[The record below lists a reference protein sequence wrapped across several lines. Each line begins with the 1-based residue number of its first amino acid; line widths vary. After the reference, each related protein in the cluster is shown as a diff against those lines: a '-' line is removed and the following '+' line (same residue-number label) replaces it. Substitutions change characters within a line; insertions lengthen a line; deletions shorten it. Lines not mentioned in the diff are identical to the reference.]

1 MADPKRIEQL
11 VTKLDLLTKATSFIS
26 GLNKVNSIDMS
37 DSEIANFETQIKLM
51 EEMATTLNEISF
63 EIRSATWEGRM
74 ILNAAKSVR
83 DWPKGEGDEDN
94 E

>member
-1 MADPKRIEQL
+1 MADPKRLEQL
-11 VTKLDLLTKATSFIS
+11 ATKLDQLVKVSSFLS
-26 GLNKVNSIDMS
+26 GFNNLNSVDMS
-37 DSEIANFETQIKLM
+37 DSEIANLETQLKFM

-74 ILNAAKSVR
+74 ILNVAKSIR
-83 DWPKGEGDEDN
+83 NWPKGDEDN